1 VRVNLDQKDYLPGMR
16 LGSQA
21 NIVVYATGNPITNA
35 IGAFWIRLIAVL
47 TYVS

>member
-1 VRVNLDQKDYLPGMR
+1 MR

-21 NIVVYATGNPITNA
+21 NIIVYATGNPITNA
-35 IGAFWIRLIAVL
+35 IGVVWMRLVALL